1 LIIIISVVYHQKGL
15 VLLNAKVILTLLDN
29 QNQAFYEGEKLP
41 LFTPISPYIPEK
53 SPLSDEALV
62 PQTCELWDWD
72 SLVLSTQ
79 NALQFV
85 RN

>member
-41 LFTPISPYIPEK
+41 LFIPNIPIYP
-53 SPLSDEALV
+53 
-62 PQTCELWDWD
+62 
-72 SLVLSTQ
+72 
-79 NALQFV
+79 
-85 RN
+85 

>member
-41 LFTPISPYIPEK
+41 LFIPNIPIYPWKIPTVRRGT
-53 SPLSDEALV
+53 STSDLWVVGLGLS
-62 PQTCELWDWD
+62 
-72 SLVLSTQ
+72 STLY
-79 NALQFV
+79 AKCV
-85 RN
+85 TICT